1 MEPHQSIPRDDL
13 TELPL
18 FPLNNV
24 VLFPGMRL
32 PLHIFEERYKAMIGE
47 CVERDAPF
55 GVILIKEGQEVGE
68 PAEPFRVGTTARIV
82 QVNRLQEGRLNI
94 MTRGERRFQV
104 VEITQQVPHLVG
116 LVRYLEDE
124 AGDVPEELVSEV
136 TSEYRTFLTHQAT
149 IAGGWNSRLEVTHD
163 PVQLFSQA
171 ISSIASSIELPRDL
185 RQQLLE
191 LSTTQERLEKLL
203 PLLKRGN
210 ELMLEQVAKSNPF
223 QGPRLN

>member
-1 MEPHQSIPRDDL
+1 MEQNQDIPRDDL

-32 PLHIFEERYKAMIGE
+32 PLHIFEERYKAMIGD
-47 CVERDAPF
+47 CIEREAPF
-55 GVILIKEGQEVGE
+55 GILLIREGQEVGE

-82 QVNRLQEGRLNI
+82 QVSQLQEGRLNI

-116 LVRYLEDE
+116 LVKYLDDE
-124 AGDVPEELVSEV
+124 AGDAPEDLVSEV
-136 TSEYRTFLTHQAT
+136 VSEYRTFLTHQAT
-149 IAGGWNSRLEVTHD
+149 IAGGWNRQVEVTQD
-163 PVQLFSQA
+163 PAQLFSQA
-171 ISSIASSIELPRDL
+171 IASISSSIELPRDL

-191 LSTTQERLEKLL
+191 LPTVGQRLEKLL
-203 PLLKRGN
+203 PLMKRSN
-210 ELMLEQVAKSNPF
+210 ELMLEQVEKSNPF

>member
-1 MEPHQSIPRDDL
+1 MEPQHNIPRDDL

-32 PLHIFEERYKAMIGE
+32 PLHIFEERYKAMIGD
-47 CVERDAPF
+47 CIDRDTPF
-55 GVILIKEGQEVGE
+55 GVLLIKEGQEVGE

-94 MTRGERRFQV
+94 MTRGERRFEV
-104 VEITQQVPHLVG
+104 VEISRQVPHLVG

-124 AGDVPEELVSEV
+124 SGDAPKELVSEV
-136 TSEYRTFLTHQAT
+136 STEYRTFLTHQAT
-149 IAGGWNSRLEVTHD
+149 IAGGWNSRLEVTQD
-163 PVQLFSQA
+163 PAQLFSQA
-171 ISSIASSIELPRDL
+171 ISSMASSIELPRDL

-191 LSTTQERLEKLL
+191 LSSTQERLEKLL

-210 ELMLEQVAKSNPF
+210 ELMVEQVQKSNPF